1 MSTFEFNIALTT
13 GAYPDL
19 AGTSSNRAQ
28 IQAGDTIQVNITIA
42 SSVLSQYNI
51 SGGVD
56 SLGVSLVN
64 NPYAGT
70 FNNQGTPNGS
80 YSFSFTA
87 DTSWV
92 GNNLNPMS
100 FFTRNN
106 GAVIGTQAAGTLVS
120 GRIWWAVYA
129 VPNQSHGYLNA
140 APVADNTASERPT
153 YNVQSSNMVGTT
165 GNRQI
170 GYSTSASTQPTSFW
184 NWSGGISGNTAPT
197 RGGWD
202 SNGDGIKDAPF
213 YFWVRSSNYWATN
226 QSLATPVA
234 YTPPYLT
241 TDLSISITDDTLT
254 SSNGTWTVNFTG
266 GGSNENYAIANSD
279 TSTANP
285 YYSSGTTKVDSGV
298 GGSSIYNSN
307 ASNTPS
313 GTTTYY
319 IWGSRTKVSG
329 GSGGQGW
336 NTTGWAYTG
345 QSFTVEMGVDET
357 CDDPSGKWFDTTSSA
372 VDPSNSDNALRTRAN
387 FSGLSVNK
395 YYVVVYQDS
404 GGNWQTA
411 NSWWSGSTAVAK
423 TFTDPLAALD
433 TQRTYK
439 LFSNSSQSFTNA
451 TDELSF
457 TRTRI
462 TPEVLE
468 SPVSVDIGA
477 TSYTVTLGDTDVG
490 ITYYI
495 MDGSGTGANSLASGT
510 ATGDSLTLTVS
521 SGLPGASAGST
532 TTVYVWALSP
542 LNWYHTT
549 AFATGESIVVT
560 RVSQGSTGGSTTPAN
575 PGDYGMIVKNDA
587 GNIVVDTTSRFG
599 RIVGSGSLDDGSGGY
614 IAAGATSPQVQ
625 VSGMDTSDNTAMTWH
640 IVVTEVDH
648 TVTGVEADKHSVT
661 IGSGFFTITNNS
673 YYTSN
678 GHKYKYVIVRSR

>member
-87 DTSWV
+87 SSSWV
-92 GNNLNPMS
+92 GNTLNPMS

-129 VPNQSHGYLNA
+129 VPNQSHGYVTGVSA
-140 APVADNTASERPT
+140 AGTATETPAIT
-153 YNVQSSNMVGTT
+153 VSSTGTT
-165 GNRQI
+165 GNGQV
-170 GYSTSASTQPTSFW
+170 GYSRTSSATGTGDNAINWINNSTTLT
-184 NWSGGISGNTAPT
+184 GPT

-202 SNGDGIKDAPF
+202 FSGNGVKDSTW
-213 YFWVRSSNYWATN
+213 YFWKRSSNYWATN
-226 QSLATPVA
+226 QSLASAVA
-234 YTPPYLT
+234 YTPPYLPA
-241 TDLSISITDDTLT
+241 DLAISITDDALT
-254 SSNGTWTVNFTG
+254 SSDGTWTVNFTG

-307 ASNTPS
+307 ASNTPA
-313 GTTTYY
+313 GTTRYY

-336 NTTGWAYTG
+336 NTTGWGYTG
-345 QSFTVEMGVDET
+345 QSFTVEMGVNET
-357 CDDPSGKWFDTTSSA
+357 CDNPSGKWFDTTSSA

-395 YYVVVYQDS
+395 YYVVVRQDS
-404 GGNWQTA
+404 GGSYETA
-411 NSWWSGSTAVAK
+411 RAWWSGDTSKVV

-439 LFSNSSQSFTNA
+439 LYSNSSQSLSGA

-468 SPVSVDIGA
+468 SPVSVDMGA
-477 TSYTVTLGDTDVG
+477 TSYTTTLGDTDVG

-495 MDGSGTGANSLASGT
+495 MDGSGTGANTLASGT

-521 SGLPGASAGST
+521 SGLPATAAGST

-542 LNWYHTT
+542 LNWYNTT
-549 AFATGESIVVT
+549 PFPTGESIVVT

-625 VSGMDTSDNTAMTWH
+625 VSGMDTSDNTGMTWH

-661 IGSGFFTITNNS
+661 IGSGFFTITNDS
-673 YYTSN
+673 YYTNN

>member
-1 MSTFEFNIALTT
+1 
-13 GAYPDL
+13 
-19 AGTSSNRAQ
+19 
-28 IQAGDTIQVNITIA
+28 
-42 SSVLSQYNI
+42 
-51 SGGVD
+51 
-56 SLGVSLVN
+56 
-64 NPYAGT
+64 
-70 FNNQGTPNGS
+70 
-80 YSFSFTA
+80 
-87 DTSWV
+87 
-92 GNNLNPMS
+92 
-100 FFTRNN
+100 
-106 GAVIGTQAAGTLVS
+106 
-120 GRIWWAVYA
+120 
-129 VPNQSHGYLNA
+129 
-140 APVADNTASERPT
+140 
-153 YNVQSSNMVGTT
+153 
-165 GNRQI
+165 
-170 GYSTSASTQPTSFW
+170 
-184 NWSGGISGNTAPT
+184 
-197 RGGWD
+197 
-202 SNGDGIKDAPF
+202 
-213 YFWVRSSNYWATN
+213 
-226 QSLATPVA
+226 
-234 YTPPYLT
+234 
-241 TDLSISITDDTLT
+241 
-254 SSNGTWTVNFTG
+254 
-266 GGSNENYAIANSD
+266 
-279 TSTANP
+279 
-285 YYSSGTTKVDSGV
+285 
-298 GGSSIYNSN
+298 
-307 ASNTPS
+307 
-313 GTTTYY
+313 
-319 IWGSRTKVSG
+319 
-329 GSGGQGW
+329 
-336 NTTGWAYTG
+336 
-345 QSFTVEMGVDET
+345 MGVNET

-395 YYVVVYQDS
+395 YYVVARQDS
-404 GGNWQTA
+404 GGNWETA

-433 TQRTYK
+433 TQRTYR
-439 LFSNSSQSFTNA
+439 LYSNSSQSLTGATN
-451 TDELSF
+451 ELSF

-521 SGLPGASAGST
+521 SGLPAASAGST

-542 LNWYHTT
+542 LNWYSTT

-614 IAAGATSPQVQ
+614 IAAGDTSPQVQ
-625 VSGMDTSDNTAMTWH
+625 VSGMDTSDNTEMTWH

-648 TVTGVEADKHSVT
+648 TFTGVEADKHSVT
-661 IGSGFFTITNNS
+661 IGSGFFTITNDS

>member
-1 MSTFEFNIALTT
+1 MSTTYFNIVLTT
-13 GAYPDL
+13 GVYPDL
-19 AGTSSNRAQ
+19 VGTSSNRAQ
-28 IQAGDTIQVNITIA
+28 VQAGDTIEVNITIA
-42 SSVLSQYNI
+42 NSVKSQYNI

-56 SLGVSLVN
+56 SLGVSLIS

-70 FNNQGTPNGS
+70 FNNQGTPGGI
-80 YSFSFTA
+80 YTFSFTA
-87 DTSWV
+87 DSSWV
-92 GNNLNPMS
+92 GNTLNPMS

-129 VPNQSHGYLNA
+129 VPNQSHGSVTGVSA
-140 APVADNTASERPT
+140 AGTASETPAIT
-153 YNVQSSNMVGTT
+153 VSSTGTT
-165 GNRQI
+165 GNGQV
-170 GYSTSASTQPTSFW
+170 GYSKTSSATSSTYPITWTNNS
-184 NWSGGISGNTAPT
+184 STLTGPT

-202 SNGDGIKDAPF
+202 FSGNGVKDSTW
-213 YFWVRSSNYWATN
+213 YFWKRSSNYWATN
-226 QSLATPVA
+226 QSLAAGVA
-234 YTPPYLT
+234 YTPPYLAA
-241 TDLSISITDDTLT
+241 DLSISITNATLT
-254 SSNGTWTVNFTG
+254 SSDGTWTVNFTG
-266 GGSNENYAIANSD
+266 GGSNENYAIANSSS
-279 TSTANP
+279 STANP

-336 NTTGWAYTG
+336 NTTGWGYTG
-345 QSFTVEMGVDET
+345 QSFTVEMGVNET
-357 CDDPSGKWFDTTSSA
+357 CDNPSGKWFDATSSA
-372 VDPSNSDNALRTRAN
+372 VDPSNSDNALRTRAS

-395 YYVVVYQDS
+395 AYVVARQDS
-404 GGNWQTA
+404 GGSYEEA
-411 NSWWSGSTAVAK
+411 RAWWSGSTGLAV

-439 LFSNSSQSFTNA
+439 LYSNSTTSLSGA
-451 TDELSF
+451 TEELSF

-468 SPVSVDIGA
+468 PPVSVDIGA

-495 MDGSGTGANSLASGT
+495 MDGSGTGANTLASGT
-510 ATGDSLTLTVS
+510 ATGSSLTLTVS
-521 SGLPGASAGST
+521 SGLPGASAGAT

-542 LNWYHTT
+542 LNWYSTI
-549 AFATGESIVVT
+549 AFPTGESIVVT
-560 RVSQGSTGGSTTPAN
+560 RVSQGSTGENTTPAN

-599 RIVGSGSLDDGSGGY
+599 RIVGSGTLTASDGGY
-614 IAAGATSPQVQ
+614 IEGTSPQVQ
-625 VSGMDTSDNTAMTWH
+625 VSGMDTSDATSMTWH
-640 IVVTEVDH
+640 VVVTEVDH
-648 TVTGVEADKHSVT
+648 TFTAGHQLDMHFVT
-661 IGSGFFTITNNS
+661 IGSGYFTITNSS
-673 YYTSN
+673 YYSGN

>member
-42 SSVLSQYNI
+42 SSVASQYQT
-51 SGGVD
+51 SGPNPND

-70 FNNQGTPNGS
+70 FSNQGTPNGS

-87 DTSWV
+87 SSSWV
-92 GNNLNPMS
+92 GNTLNPMS

-129 VPNQSHGYLNA
+129 APNQSHGYVTGVSA
-140 APVADNTASERPT
+140 AGTATETPAIT
-153 YNVQSSNMVGTT
+153 VSSTGTT
-165 GNRQI
+165 GNGQV
-170 GYSTSASTQPTSFW
+170 GYSKTSSATSNTYPISWINNSTTLT
-184 NWSGGISGNTAPT
+184 GPT

-202 SNGDGIKDAPF
+202 FSGNGVKDSTW
-213 YFWVRSSNYWATN
+213 YFWKRSSNYWATN
-226 QSLATPVA
+226 QSLASAVA
-234 YTPPYLT
+234 YTPPYLAA
-241 TDLSISITDDTLT
+241 DLSISITDDTLT
-254 SSNGTWTVNFTG
+254 SSDGTWTVNFTG

-279 TSTANP
+279 ASTANP

-313 GTTTYY
+313 GTTRYY

-345 QSFTVEMGVDET
+345 QSFTVEMGVNET

-395 YYVVVYQDS
+395 YYVVARQDS
-404 GGNWQTA
+404 GGNWETA
-411 NSWWSGSTAVAK
+411 RTWWSGSTGLAV

-433 TQRTYK
+433 TQRTYR
-439 LFSNSSQSFTNA
+439 LYSNSSQSLTGATN
-451 TDELSF
+451 ELSF

-495 MDGSGTGANSLASGT
+495 MDGSGTGANTLASGT

-521 SGLPGASAGST
+521 SGLPGASANST
-532 TTVYVWALSP
+532 TTVYVWALST
-542 LNWYHTT
+542 LNWYYTT
-549 AFATGESIVVT
+549 AFPTGESIVVT

-599 RIVGSGSLDDGSGGY
+599 RIVGSGTLTASNGDY

-661 IGSGFFTITNNS
+661 IGSGFFTITNDS
-673 YYTSN
+673 YYTNN

>member
-1 MSTFEFNIALTT
+1 MSTTYFNIVLTT

-19 AGTSSNRAQ
+19 VGTSSNRAQ
-28 IQAGDTIQVNITIA
+28 VQAGDTIEVEITIA
-42 SSVLSQYNI
+42 NSVKSQYNI

-70 FNNQGTPNGS
+70 FSNQGTPGGN
-80 YSFSFTA
+80 YTFSFTA

-106 GAVIGTQAAGTLVS
+106 GAVIGSQAAGTLVS

-165 GNRQI
+165 GDRQI
-170 GYSTSASTQPTSFW
+170 GYSTSASTQPTMFW
-184 NWSGGISGNTAPT
+184 GWSGGISGYSAPT

-213 YFWVRSSNYWATN
+213 YFWVRSGNYWATN
-226 QSLATPVA
+226 QNLATPVA
-234 YTPPYLT
+234 YTPPYLP
-241 TDLSISITDDTLT
+241 TDLSISITNATLT
-254 SSNGTWTVNFTG
+254 SSDGTWTVNFTG
-266 GGSNENYAIANSD
+266 GGSNENYAIANSSS
-279 TSTANP
+279 STANP

-307 ASNTPS
+307 PSNTPS
-313 GTTTYY
+313 GITTYY
-319 IWGSRTKVSG
+319 IWGTRTKASG

-336 NTTGWAYTG
+336 NTTGWGYTG
-345 QSFTVEMGVDET
+345 QSFTVEMGVNET
-357 CDDPSGKWFDTTSSA
+357 CDNPSGKWFDTTSSA
-372 VDPSNSDNALRTRAN
+372 VDPSNSDNALRTRAS

-395 YYVVVYQDS
+395 AYVVARQDS
-404 GGNWQTA
+404 GGNYEEA
-411 NSWWSGSTAVAK
+411 RAWWSGSTGLAV

-439 LFSNSSQSFTNA
+439 LYSNSTTSLSGA
-451 TDELSF
+451 TEELSF

-468 SPVSVDIGA
+468 SPVSVDMGA

-495 MDGSGTGANSLASGT
+495 MDGSGTGANTLALGT

-521 SGLPGASAGST
+521 SGLPGVSAGST

-542 LNWYHTT
+542 LNWYSTT
-549 AFATGESIVVT
+549 AFPTGESIVVT
-560 RVSQGSTGGSTTPAN
+560 RVSQGSTGENTTPAN

-599 RIVGSGSLDDGSGGY
+599 RIVGSGTLTASNGGY
-614 IAAGATSPQVQ
+614 IEGTSPQVQ
-625 VSGMDTSDNTAMTWH
+625 VSGMDTSDNTGMTWH
-640 IVVTEVDH
+640 VVVTEVDH
-648 TVTGVEADKHSVT
+648 QFTSGWQLDMHFVT
-661 IGSGFFTITNNS
+661 IGSGYFTITNSS
-673 YYTSN
+673 YYSGN

>member
-1 MSTFEFNIALTT
+1 MSTTYFNIALTT

-19 AGTSSNRAQ
+19 VGTSSNRAQ
-28 IQAGDTIQVNITIA
+28 VQAGDTIEVNITIA
-42 SSVLSQYNI
+42 NSVKSQYNI

-56 SLGVSLVN
+56 SLGVSLIS

-70 FNNQGTPNGS
+70 FSNQGTPGGI

-87 DTSWV
+87 DSSWV
-92 GNNLNPMS
+92 GNTLNPMS

-129 VPNQSHGYLNA
+129 VPNQSHGSVTGVSA
-140 APVADNTASERPT
+140 TGTASETPAIT
-153 YNVQSSNMVGTT
+153 VSSTGTT
-165 GNRQI
+165 GNGQV
-170 GYSTSASTQPTSFW
+170 GYSKTSSSTSSTYPITWINHASSLT
-184 NWSGGISGNTAPT
+184 GPT

-202 SNGDGIKDAPF
+202 FSGNGVKDSTW
-213 YFWVRSSNYWATN
+213 YFWKRSSNYWATN
-226 QSLATPVA
+226 QSLAAGVA
-234 YTPPYLT
+234 YTPPYLAA
-241 TDLSISITDDTLT
+241 DLSISITNATLT
-254 SSNGTWTVNFTG
+254 SSDGTWTVNFTG
-266 GGSNENYAIANSD
+266 GGSNENYAIANGSS
-279 TSTANP
+279 STANP

-336 NTTGWAYTG
+336 NTTGWGYTG

-357 CDDPSGKWFDTTSSA
+357 CDNPSGKWFDTTSSA
-372 VDPSNSDNALRTRAN
+372 VDPSNSDNALRTRAS

-395 YYVVVYQDS
+395 AYVVARQDS
-404 GGNWQTA
+404 GGSYEEA
-411 NSWWSGSTAVAK
+411 RAWWSGSTGLTV

-439 LFSNSSQSFTNA
+439 LYSNSSQSLSGA
-451 TDELSF
+451 TEELSF

-462 TPEVLE
+462 TPEVTE
-468 SPVSVDIGA
+468 SPVSVLPGV
-477 TSYTVTLGDTDVG
+477 TSYTTTLGNTDVG

-495 MDGSGTGANSLASGT
+495 MDGSGTGATTLASGT
-510 ATGDSLTLTVS
+510 ATGTSLDLTVS
-521 SGLPGASAGST
+521 SNLPTNTLNST
-532 TTVYVWALSP
+532 TTVYIWALSP
-542 LNWYHTT
+542 LNWYSTT
-549 AFATGESIVVT
+549 AFPTGESIVVT
-560 RVSQGSTGGSTTPAN
+560 RVAAGGTGGGGTTPAS

-599 RIVGSGSLDDGSGGY
+599 RIVGSGTLTASNGGY
-614 IAAGATSPQVQ
+614 IAKDATSPQVQ

-640 IVVTEVDH
+640 VVVTNVDMQGS
-648 TVTGVEADKHSVT
+648 GVEADRHTVN
-661 IGSGFFTITNNS
+661 IGTGFFTITNTTFHNG
-673 YYTSN
+673 N